1 MSKGSNKEAGSE
13 LTMGN
18 PVSINHL
25 KEKEGTRCVFTGECV
40 SKEIDYGYLSVN
52 EMLLL
57 KDIKDESDQ
66 IVTKYQWFNM
76 AKGFSKANLSPGD
89 IVEFSG
95 KVEKNTLGKKKLFDG
110 SYSSV
115 KDDFKISFPSKVR
128 KVAGLTD
135 GGN

>member
-1 MSKGSNKEAGSE
+1 ME
-13 LTMGN
+13 N
-18 PVSINHL
+18 PVPINQL

-40 SKEIDYGYLSVN
+40 RKETDYGYLSVN

-57 KDIKDESDQ
+57 KDIKDESNQ
-66 IVTKYQWFNM
+66 IVTDYQWFNM
-76 AKGFSKANLSPGD
+76 AKGFSNANLSSGD

-128 KVAGLTD
+128 KVAEANGK
-135 GGN
+135 G